1 MKGLNGLILGLGIG
15 IAAALFNWAYV
26 TRATGSVET
35 VAFFG
40 VAPDRNIEAGEI
52 LAAEDLVPVPLPAAT
67 ARRLRGFAFVYP
79 DDRATV
85 VGMRTTRPVPGGSL
99 LLVDDLRPPPPKLVF
114 GGQPA
119 GKEEEIAM
127 FIPIDT
133 RTIVTSLLEP
143 GDMVSFIVSA
153 PTPAGTAPNEVG
165 GSIPPQTGIPPQDNT
180 PPLPAGAPR
189 IIGKFKILAIGNRLS
204 NLDIH
209 RAYQLPQSQ
218 ENVLTISVRLQGGQL
233 EPKADQLWRMLEA
246 TNFRQVGVILHARQ
260 RSAN

>member
-1 MKGLNGLILGLGIG
+1 MKGFNGLILGLGIG

-26 TRATGSVET
+26 TRATGSIET

-40 VAPDRNIEAGEI
+40 IAADRNVEAGQI

-67 ARRLRGFAFVYP
+67 ARRLKGFAFVYP

-85 VGMRTTRPVPGGSL
+85 VGMRTTRPVPGGSI

-119 GKEEEIAM
+119 GNDEEIAM

-143 GDMVSFIVSA
+143 GDMVSFIISA
-153 PTPAGTAPNEVG
+153 PTPAEASASGEESPDAPQSLLPPPTG
-165 GSIPPQTGIPPQDNT
+165 AQSLPPGS
-180 PPLPAGAPR
+180 PR
-189 IIGKFKILAIGNRLS
+189 IVGKFKILAIGNRLS

-218 ENVLTISVRLQGGQL
+218 ENVLTIGVRLVGGRL
-233 EPKADQLWRMLEA
+233 EPKAEQLWKMLEA

-260 RSAN
+260 KSAN